1 MHDNMICSAD
11 FLAVDQPLNIHSKNL
26 PAALNG
32 KIAAIE
38 PGFLSLLIQ
47 LPANGCLPRL
57 NAGEVMQVTIPDKHC
72 VYRFASIYQHK
83 NVVDDLIWYISKPEQ
98 LEKQQLRR
106 FIRVPVPLP
115 IQIKAPNV
123 YGGFRNA
130 KSSVT
135 IDISGGGLCFVSKDP
150 APPESQIRLSVAG
163 LPQLGELSSTAEV
176 VRCTRVHVPAGII
189 YHIGVSLE
197 KSLPVRTQD
206 KLIHSIFCLQRK
218 HLSSGLA

>member
-1 MHDNMICSAD
+1 MSTHMICADD
-11 FLAVDQPLNIHSKNL
+11 FLAADQPLHIQLNEA
-26 PAALNG
+26 AALRG
-32 KIAAIE
+32 RISSIE
-38 PGFLSLLIQ
+38 PNILAVQMQPLWNE
-47 LPANGCLPRL
+47 PAPATPAIGKDL
-57 NAGEVMQVTIPDKHC
+57 QVSIPGKQC
-72 VYRFASIYQHK
+72 AYRFTSTYQHK
-83 NVVDDLIWYISKPEQ
+83 HVVDDLIWYIAKPK
-98 LEKQQLRR
+98 LIEKQQLRR
-106 FIRVPVPLP
+106 FIRVPASLP
-115 IQIKAPNV
+115 MRVRLPNSL
-123 YGGFRNA
+123 GGFRNTR
-130 KSSVT
+130 STVT